1 MTKFMQRSN
10 YSSGGLKTGAV
21 IMGGALLV
29 MWALEILDLLLF
41 GGALDSFGIRPRS
54 ADGLDGILLHP
65 LLHGGLGHLA
75 NNSVPFIILGLLVF
89 LSGLRSFVVTSAL
102 SLLVGGFGVWIF
114 GAPNSLTIGASGLV
128 FGYLGYLLLR
138 GYFSRSVGAVLVSV
152 LLVILYGGLLWGL
165 LPFTP
170 GVSWTG
176 HFFGFLGGALSAYL
190 LSRRAPATANST
202 GRGISI

>member
-1 MTKFMQRSN
+1 MAKFMDNSK
-10 YSSGGLKTGAV
+10 YSGGSLKTSVVV
-21 IMGGALLV
+21 IGGALLL

-54 ADGLDGILLHP
+54 ADGLDGVLLHP
-65 LLHGGLGHLA
+65 LLHNGLGHLA
-75 NNSVPFIILGLLVF
+75 NNSVPFVIFGLLVF
-89 LSGLRSFVVTSAL
+89 LSGLRSFVVTTTL
-102 SLLVGGFGVWIF
+102 SLLVGGMGIWLF

-138 GYFSRSVGAVLVSV
+138 GYFSRSVGAMLISI
-152 LLVILYGGLLWGL
+152 LLVLMYGGLLWGL

-176 HFFGFLGGALSAYL
+176 HIFGFLGGALSAYL
-190 LSRRAPATANST
+190 LRQRAPAPVDSME
-202 GRGISI
+202 RRI

>member
-1 MTKFMQRSN
+1 MAKLMENSK
-10 YSSGGLKTGAV
+10 YGGGLKTGAV
-21 IMGGALLV
+21 VMGGALLV

-54 ADGLDGILLHP
+54 ADGLDGILLSP

-75 NNSVPFIILGLLVF
+75 NNSVPFVVFGLLVF
-89 LSGLRSFVVTSAL
+89 LSGLRSFVVATTL
-102 SLLVGGFGVWIF
+102 SLLVGGLGVWLF
-114 GAPNSLTIGASGLV
+114 GASNSVHIGASGLV

-152 LLVILYGGLLWGL
+152 LLVVLYGGLLWGL
-165 LPFTP
+165 LPFAP

-190 LSRRAPATANST
+190 LRRRIPTSMDSA
-202 GRGISI
+202 GRGVSD